1 MKLWYENY
9 RRYRNVSKAV
19 GIVMVIAMMLAVFFW
34 QVNKAQND
42 VAGNWGV
49 ADAKE
54 ININSKV
61 AGRVV
66 ELYVE
71 EGDYVKKG
79 QVIARIDT
87 DTQKTKQHQAQASL
101 AAQYAQLQQ
110 VIIASQSAAG
120 TLDANLRAASARE
133 SQAQTAVNLAAKE
146 EKRYRHLLAADAV
159 SQETYDTYHSKLE
172 EAEAALSAARA
183 DVASAQSAL
192 LKNQENKSLQQA
204 AQEQAEAL
212 QGQLDEVNVSLAET
226 EIRAPFSGIITQK
239 YVEEGALISTTV
251 PLYALQ
257 DSADNWVD
265 FKIKET
271 ELSDYAVGDK
281 VMLQGRNGNR
291 QLTGTIESIRRKGD
305 FAVQKA
311 TSERGE
317 ADVMSFNI
325 KVRTNAEEVWPGM
338 RFYLLR

>member
-1 MKLWYENY
+1 M
-9 RRYRNVSKAV
+9 
-19 GIVMVIAMMLAVFFW
+19 
-34 QVNKAQND
+34 
-42 VAGNWGV
+42 
-49 ADAKE
+49 
-54 ININSKV
+54 
-61 AGRVV
+61 
-66 ELYVE
+66 
-71 EGDYVKKG
+71 
-79 QVIARIDT
+79 
-87 DTQKTKQHQAQASL
+87 
-101 AAQYAQLQQ
+101 
-110 VIIASQSAAG
+110 
-120 TLDANLRAASARE
+120 
-133 SQAQTAVNLAAKE
+133 NLAAKE

-159 SQETYDTYHSKLE
+159 SQETYDTYHSKQE

-281 VMLQGRNGNR
+281 VMLQGRDGNR